1 MDGKCKICGS
11 SLLKIFE
18 HTARC
23 QTCGIIL
30 YYPYPESHID
40 VIESEK
46 GKEWCRNSALQWY
59 SNSSFYNHSNFT
71 NMIRF
76 AMDES
81 YKWRELRVLDYGG
94 GGGQFA
100 FVFKSHFPQ
109 STVYITDINDN
120 RLLDEWRRCNRQI
133 PFEQFPSDQ
142 NTYDFIFM
150 CDVFEHI
157 SDPTSTLLQLI
168 CKLNDNGKIF
178 IDTPKYFWLYP
189 ILQRTSKHL
198 YSKLLKGTVSMAH
211 LQLWSKESF
220 YMVVKEAGLA
230 VTKYSETSE
239 FTMPADF
246 YLHNMGINNKLLRII
261 GRLFY
266 KSSKVLVRNKIMS
279 VLSKPDQC
287 PESLALALH
296 NW

>member
-1 MDGKCKICGS
+1 
-11 SLLKIFE
+11 
-18 HTARC
+18 
-23 QTCGIIL
+23 
-30 YYPYPESHID
+30 
-40 VIESEK
+40 
-46 GKEWCRNSALQWY
+46 
-59 SNSSFYNHSNFT
+59 
-71 NMIRF
+71 MIRF

-81 YKWRELRVLDYGG
+81 HKWRELRVLDYGG

-120 RLLDEWRRCNRQI
+120 RLLDEWGCCNRQI
-133 PFEQFPSDQ
+133 PFEQFPSDR

-189 ILQRTSKHL
+189 VLQRTSKYL
-198 YSKLLKGTVSMAH
+198 YSRLLKGTVSMAH

-279 VLSKPDQC
+279 VLSKPV
-287 PESLALALH
+287 
-296 NW
+296 